1 MKNKLIL
8 FALAITLVIWY
19 QLTKAETEFELPI
32 FTPADLR
39 PTLVHPSLI
48 GNTTHEIP
56 QFSFTNQFG
65 DELSSK
71 DVENKIY
78 VANFFF
84 TSCPSIC
91 IDLTNNLKI
100 VQNAFDKEIVILSHS
115 VDPEIDT
122 VERLMKYQEI
132 NEIDGSNWFL
142 LRGNIDEIIKMAQL
156 GYFAIA
162 SVDSHIENSLI
173 HTENIVLI
181 DDQQRIRGVY
191 NGTSE
196 LEMNYLIDDIN
207 KLLISN

>member
-8 FALAITLVIWY
+8 LVIAITLLLWY
-19 QLTKAETEFELPI
+19 QLTKVEGEFKLPI

-48 GNTTHEIP
+48 GKTTHEIP
-56 QFSFTNQFG
+56 NFSFTNQFG
-65 DELSSK
+65 NIVSHE
-71 DVENKIY
+71 DVQNKVY

-100 VQNAFDKEIVILSHS
+100 VQNAFDNEILILSHS

-122 VERLMKYQEI
+122 VERLMKYQII
-132 NEIDGSNWFL
+132 NEINGSNWFL

-162 SVDSHIENSLI
+162 SIDNHVENSLI
-173 HTENIVLI
+173 HTENIVLV

-196 LEMNYLIDDIN
+196 LEMSYLIDDI
-207 KLLISN
+207 KRLLN

>member
-8 FALAITLVIWY
+8 FVISISIIIWY
-19 QLTKAETEFELPI
+19 QLTKVESEFELPV

-56 QFSFTNQFG
+56 NFSFTNQFG

-100 VQNAFDKEIVILSHS
+100 VQNAFDKEIIILSHS

-162 SVDSHIENSLI
+162 SVDNHIENSLI
-173 HTENIVLI
+173 HTENIVLV
-181 DDQQRIRGVY
+181 DTKQRIRGVY

-196 LEMNYLIDDIN
+196 LEMSYLIDDI
-207 KLLISN
+207 KRLLD

>member
-8 FALAITLVIWY
+8 LVIAITLLLWY
-19 QLTKAETEFELPI
+19 QLTKVEGEFELPI

-48 GNTTHEIP
+48 GKTTHEIP
-56 QFSFTNQFG
+56 NFSFTNQFG
-65 DELSSK
+65 NIVSHE
-71 DVENKIY
+71 DVQNKVY

-100 VQNAFDKEIVILSHS
+100 VQNAFDNEILILSHS

-132 NEIDGSNWFL
+132 NKINGSNWFL
-142 LRGNIDEIIKMAQL
+142 LRGNIEEIIKMAQL

-162 SVDSHIENSLI
+162 SIDNHVENSLI
-173 HTENIVLI
+173 HTENIVLV

-196 LEMNYLIDDIN
+196 LEMSYLIDDI
-207 KLLISN
+207 KRLLN

>member
-8 FALAITLVIWY
+8 LVIAITLLLWY
-19 QLTKAETEFELPI
+19 QLTKVEGEFELPI

-48 GNTTHEIP
+48 GKTTHEIP
-56 QFSFTNQFG
+56 NFSFTNQFG
-65 DELSSK
+65 NIVSHE
-71 DVENKIY
+71 DVQNKIY

-100 VQNAFDKEIVILSHS
+100 IQNAFDNEILILSHS

-122 VERLMKYQEI
+122 VERLMKYQKI
-132 NEIDGSNWFL
+132 NEINGSNWFL

-162 SVDSHIENSLI
+162 SIDNHVENSLI
-173 HTENIVLI
+173 HTENIVLV

-196 LEMNYLIDDIN
+196 LEMSYLIDDI
-207 KLLISN
+207 KRLLN

>member
-8 FALAITLVIWY
+8 LVIAITLLLWY
-19 QLTKAETEFELPI
+19 QLTKVEGEFELPI

-48 GNTTHEIP
+48 GKTTHEIP
-56 QFSFTNQFG
+56 NFSFTNQFG
-65 DELSSK
+65 NIVSHE
-71 DVENKIY
+71 DVQNKVY

-100 VQNAFDKEIVILSHS
+100 VQNAFDNEILILSHS
-115 VDPEIDT
+115 VDPEIDS

-132 NEIDGSNWFL
+132 NEINGSNWFL

-162 SVDSHIENSLI
+162 SIDNHVENSLI
-173 HTENIVLI
+173 HTENIVLV

-196 LEMNYLIDDIN
+196 LEMSYLIDDI
-207 KLLISN
+207 KRLLN

>member
-8 FALAITLVIWY
+8 FVLATTLLIWY
-19 QLTKAETEFELPI
+19 QLTKVEDKFELPI

-39 PTLVHPSLI
+39 PTLVHPSLV
-48 GNTTHEIP
+48 GKTTHVIP
-56 QFSFTNQFG
+56 NFSFTNQFG
-65 DELSSK
+65 DEVSNE
-71 DVENKIY
+71 DVKNKLY

-100 VQNAFDKEIVILSHS
+100 VQNAFDDEIIILSHS

-142 LRGNIDEIIKMAQL
+142 LRGSIDEIIKMAQL

-162 SVDSHIENSLI
+162 SVDNHVENSLI

-181 DDQQRIRGVY
+181 DNQQRIRGVY

-196 LEMNYLIDDIN
+196 LEMSYLIDDIN
-207 KLLISN
+207 RLLN

>member
-8 FALAITLVIWY
+8 LVIAITILLWY
-19 QLTKAETEFELPI
+19 QLTKVEGEFELPI

-48 GNTTHEIP
+48 GKTTHEIP
-56 QFSFTNQFG
+56 NFSFTNQFG
-65 DELSSK
+65 DVVSHE
-71 DVENKIY
+71 DVQNKIY

-100 VQNAFDKEIVILSHS
+100 VQNAFDNEILILSHS

-132 NEIDGSNWFL
+132 NEINGSNWFL

-162 SVDSHIENSLI
+162 SIDNHVENSLI
-173 HTENIVLI
+173 HTENIVLV

-196 LEMNYLIDDIN
+196 LEMSYLIDDI
-207 KLLISN
+207 KRLLN

>member
-8 FALAITLVIWY
+8 LVIAITLLLWY
-19 QLTKAETEFELPI
+19 QLTKVEGEFELPI

-48 GNTTHEIP
+48 GKTTHEIP
-56 QFSFTNQFG
+56 NFSFTNQFG
-65 DELSSK
+65 NIVSHE
-71 DVENKIY
+71 DVQNKVY

-100 VQNAFDKEIVILSHS
+100 VQNAFDNEILILSHS
-115 VDPEIDT
+115 VDPQIDT
-122 VERLMKYQEI
+122 VERLMKYQKI
-132 NEIDGSNWFL
+132 NEINGSNWFL

-162 SVDSHIENSLI
+162 SIDNHVENSLI
-173 HTENIVLI
+173 HTENIVLV

-196 LEMNYLIDDIN
+196 LEMSYLIDDI
-207 KLLISN
+207 KRLLN

>member
-8 FALAITLVIWY
+8 LLIAITLLLWY
-19 QLTKAETEFELPI
+19 QLTKVEGEFELPI

-48 GNTTHEIP
+48 GKTTHEIP
-56 QFSFTNQFG
+56 NFSFTNQFG
-65 DELSSK
+65 NIVSHE
-71 DVENKIY
+71 DVQNKVY

-100 VQNAFDKEIVILSHS
+100 VQNAFDNEILILSHS

-122 VERLMKYQEI
+122 VERLMKYQKI
-132 NEIDGSNWFL
+132 NEINGSNWFL

-162 SVDSHIENSLI
+162 SVDNHVENSLI
-173 HTENIVLI
+173 HTENIVLV
-181 DDQQRIRGVY
+181 DYQQRIRGVY

-196 LEMNYLIDDIN
+196 LEMSYLIDDI
-207 KLLISN
+207 KRLLN

>member
-8 FALAITLVIWY
+8 LLIAITLLLWY
-19 QLTKAETEFELPI
+19 QLTKVEGEFELPI

-48 GNTTHEIP
+48 GKTTHEIP
-56 QFSFTNQFG
+56 NFSFTNQFG
-65 DELSSK
+65 NIVSHE
-71 DVENKIY
+71 DVQNKVY

-100 VQNAFDKEIVILSHS
+100 VQDAFDNEILILSHS

-122 VERLMKYQEI
+122 VERLMKYQII
-132 NEIDGSNWFL
+132 NEINGSNWFL

-162 SVDSHIENSLI
+162 SIDNHVENSLI
-173 HTENIVLI
+173 HTENIVLV

-196 LEMNYLIDDIN
+196 LEMSYLIDDI
-207 KLLISN
+207 KRLLN

>member
-8 FALAITLVIWY
+8 LVIAITLLLWY
-19 QLTKAETEFELPI
+19 QLTKVEGEFELPI

-48 GNTTHEIP
+48 GKTTHEIP
-56 QFSFTNQFG
+56 NFSFTNQFG
-65 DELSSK
+65 NIVSHE
-71 DVENKIY
+71 DVQNKVY

-100 VQNAFDKEIVILSHS
+100 VQNAFDNEILILSHS
-115 VDPEIDT
+115 VDPEIDS

-132 NEIDGSNWFL
+132 NEINGSNWFL

-162 SVDSHIENSLI
+162 SIDNHIENSLI
-173 HTENIVLI
+173 HTENIVLV
-181 DDQQRIRGVY
+181 DDQKRIRGVY

-196 LEMNYLIDDIN
+196 LEMSYLIDDI
-207 KLLISN
+207 KRLLN

>member
-8 FALAITLVIWY
+8 FVIAICIIIWY
-19 QLTKAETEFELPI
+19 QKTKVGSEFELPV

-56 QFSFTNQFG
+56 NFSFTNQFG

-100 VQNAFDKEIVILSHS
+100 VQNAFDKEIIILSHS

-162 SVDSHIENSLI
+162 SVDNHIENSLI
-173 HTENIVLI
+173 HTENIVLV
-181 DDQQRIRGVY
+181 DTKQRIRGVY

-196 LEMNYLIDDIN
+196 LEMSYLIDDI
-207 KLLISN
+207 KRLLN

>member
-8 FALAITLVIWY
+8 FVIAISIIIWY
-19 QLTKAETEFELPI
+19 QKTKVESEFELPV

-56 QFSFTNQFG
+56 NFSFTNQFG

-91 IDLTNNLKI
+91 IDLTN
-100 VQNAFDKEIVILSHS
+100 
-115 VDPEIDT
+115 T
-122 VERLMKYQEI
+122 
-132 NEIDGSNWFL
+132 
-142 LRGNIDEIIKMAQL
+142 
-156 GYFAIA
+156 
-162 SVDSHIENSLI
+162 
-173 HTENIVLI
+173 
-181 DDQQRIRGVY
+181 
-191 NGTSE
+191 
-196 LEMNYLIDDIN
+196 
-207 KLLISN
+207 

>member
-8 FALAITLVIWY
+8 FVTAITLLLWY
-19 QLTKAETEFELPI
+19 QFTKVREEFELPI

-48 GNTTHEIP
+48 GKTTHEIP
-56 QFSFTNQFG
+56 DFSFTNQFG
-65 DELSSK
+65 NVISNI
-71 DVENKIY
+71 DVQNKIY

-100 VQNAFDKEIVILSHS
+100 VQNAFDNEIIILSHS

-132 NEIDGSNWFL
+132 NEINGENWFL

-162 SVDSHIENSLI
+162 SIDNHVENSLI
-173 HTENIVLI
+173 HTENIVLV
-181 DDQQRIRGVY
+181 DRQQRIRGVY

-196 LEMNYLIDDIN
+196 LEMSYLIDDIK
-207 KLLISN
+207 KLLN

>member
-8 FALAITLVIWY
+8 LLIAITLLLWY
-19 QLTKAETEFELPI
+19 QLTKVEGEFELPI

-48 GNTTHEIP
+48 GKTTHKIP
-56 QFSFTNQFG
+56 NFSFTNQFG
-65 DELSSK
+65 NIVSHE
-71 DVENKIY
+71 DVQNKVY

-100 VQNAFDKEIVILSHS
+100 VQNAFDNEILILSHS
-115 VDPEIDT
+115 VDPEIDS
-122 VERLMKYQEI
+122 VERLMKYQII
-132 NEIDGSNWFL
+132 NEINGSNWFL

-162 SVDSHIENSLI
+162 SIDNHVENSLI
-173 HTENIVLI
+173 HTENVVLV

-196 LEMNYLIDDIN
+196 LEMSYLIDDI
-207 KLLISN
+207 KRLLN

>member
-8 FALAITLVIWY
+8 LVIAITLLLWY
-19 QLTKAETEFELPI
+19 QLTKVEGEFELPI

-48 GNTTHEIP
+48 GKTTHEIP
-56 QFSFTNQFG
+56 NFSFTNQFG
-65 DELSSK
+65 NIVSHE
-71 DVENKIY
+71 DVQNKVY

-100 VQNAFDKEIVILSHS
+100 VQNAFDNEILILSHS

-122 VERLMKYQEI
+122 VERLMKYQKI
-132 NEIDGSNWFL
+132 NEINGSNWFL

-156 GYFAIA
+156 GYFSIA
-162 SVDSHIENSLI
+162 SIDNHVENSLI
-173 HTENIVLI
+173 HTENIVLV

-196 LEMNYLIDDIN
+196 LEMSYLIDDI
-207 KLLISN
+207 KRLLN

>member
-8 FALAITLVIWY
+8 LVIAITLLLWY
-19 QLTKAETEFELPI
+19 QLTKVEREFELPI

-48 GNTTHEIP
+48 GKTTHEIP
-56 QFSFTNQFG
+56 NFSFTNQFG
-65 DELSSK
+65 NIVSHE
-71 DVENKIY
+71 DVQNKIY

-100 VQNAFDKEIVILSHS
+100 VQNAFDNEILILSHS

-122 VERLMKYQEI
+122 VGRLMKYQEI
-132 NEIDGSNWFL
+132 NEINGSNWFL
-142 LRGNIDEIIKMAQL
+142 LRGNIEEIIKMAQF

-162 SVDSHIENSLI
+162 SIDNHVENSLI
-173 HTENIVLI
+173 HTENIVLV

-196 LEMNYLIDDIN
+196 LEMSYLIDDI
-207 KLLISN
+207 KRLLN

>member
-8 FALAITLVIWY
+8 LVIAITLLLWY
-19 QLTKAETEFELPI
+19 QLTKVEGEFELPI

-48 GNTTHEIP
+48 GKTTHEIP
-56 QFSFTNQFG
+56 NFSFTNQFG
-65 DELSSK
+65 NIVSHE
-71 DVENKIY
+71 DVQNKIY

-100 VQNAFDKEIVILSHS
+100 VQNAFDNEILILSHS

-122 VERLMKYQEI
+122 VERLMKYQII
-132 NEIDGSNWFL
+132 NEINGSNWFL

-162 SVDSHIENSLI
+162 SIDNHVENSLI
-173 HTENIVLI
+173 HTENIVLV

-196 LEMNYLIDDIN
+196 LEMSYLIDDI
-207 KLLISN
+207 KRLLN

>member
-8 FALAITLVIWY
+8 FVIAISIIIWY
-19 QLTKAETEFELPI
+19 QKTKVESEFELPV

-56 QFSFTNQFG
+56 NFSFTNQFG

-100 VQNAFDKEIVILSHS
+100 VQNAFDKEIIILSHS
-115 VDPEIDT
+115 VYPEIDT

-162 SVDSHIENSLI
+162 SVDNHIENSLI
-173 HTENIVLI
+173 HTENIVLV
-181 DDQQRIRGVY
+181 DTKQRIRGVY

-196 LEMNYLIDDIN
+196 LEMSYLIDDI
-207 KLLISN
+207 KRLLD